1 MSSQK
6 LKDFLNGL
14 YRNEWTYKHWLER
27 QSEEKIEAVIE
38 PMGSQDW
45 LQFSSKF
52 VESINGSK
60 VNVNTGLSD
69 KEFLRQMKDGYVP
82 NKEFDDDDDFLI
94 Y

>member
-14 YRNEWTYKHWLER
+14 YRNEWTYKHWLKR
-27 QSEEKIEAVIE
+27 QGEGKIEAVIE